1 MDNYGFLR
9 VAAATP
15 LVHVANAKENAAEI
29 VRLALEAE
37 NIEASFLVFPE
48 LSLSGY
54 TCGDLFTQEK
64 LLIDVENA
72 TKEILEQTA
81 DCETVLV
88 FGVPL
93 RYRGRLYDCAIVA
106 RHGNILGIVPKS
118 YVSPNEQRWF
128 SSAKSLED
136 KLINVDYAGQDE
148 ISFGPGLI
156 FSMGRC
162 DYSVEIGHDLEAP
175 VPLCTAAALSG
186 AQLILNL
193 SAVPEEL
200 KSYEHKCNLVSATS
214 SRLLCAYVYSSCGY
228 GESTQDQVWAGA
240 SLIAERG
247 EVLAENERYS
257 LSSRLIAA
265 DVDIQ
270 KLEKERSKNALF
282 AQDAV
287 SPEYVVVDEAGERK
301 CDFESDLIRYIDPY
315 PFIPENPVEL
325 SERCSEILN
334 IQVNALCTR
343 MRHIR
348 SRKAVLG
355 VSGGLDSTLALIV
368 TALAFDKLGLPRENI
383 IGVTMPGFGTSK
395 RTHSNSDTIMK
406 EFGIDSREISI
417 VPAVRQHFSDLGHDE
432 NVHDLTYE
440 NSQARERTQILMDL
454 AGKEGGIVVGTG
466 DLSELALGWCTY
478 NGDHMSMY
486 CVNGGV
492 PKSLIRSLV
501 AWAAENIYN
510 EQEGLKAVLLDI
522 ADTPISP
529 ELLPTDENGKIA
541 QKTED
546 LVGPYELH
554 DFFIYNFMR
563 WGFAPEKILFLAK
576 KAFKD
581 YGEDVIRHWLEIF
594 LRRFFTQQFKRS
606 CSPDGPKVGSV
617 SLSPRGSWLMPSD
630 MESYWKISSK

>member
-136 KLINVDYAGQDE
+136 KLINVDYAGHDE

-287 SPEYVVVDEAGERK
+287 SPEYVVVDEAGERE

-343 MRHIR
+343 MQHIR